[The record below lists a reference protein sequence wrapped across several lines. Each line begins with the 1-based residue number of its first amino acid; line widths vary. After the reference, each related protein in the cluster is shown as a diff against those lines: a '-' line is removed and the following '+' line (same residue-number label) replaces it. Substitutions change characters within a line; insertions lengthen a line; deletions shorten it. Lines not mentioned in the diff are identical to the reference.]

1 MSDWTRYVP
10 IAVWGASY
18 QRDQLGSDL
27 LAATI
32 VTIMLIPQSLAYALL
47 AGLPAE
53 VGLYASITPL
63 VAYAIFGTSNTLAV
77 GPVAV
82 VSLMTASAISEFAAP
97 GSAAYLQAAI
107 LLALLSGGL
116 MLLLGLLRMGFL
128 ASFLSHPVI
137 AGFITASGLIIM
149 VSQLKHLLGV
159 TVSGDNLYVLLREYV
174 LQAPSLHLTTLYFG
188 VGVLAF
194 LLWTKSGLKPLLMTM
209 GLKEK
214 TAGLLARTGPV
225 IGVIATSVIAYLID
239 AGSMGVRLIGDIPAG
254 LPDWKLPE
262 LELSLASKLLPAAA
276 MISLIG
282 FVESIAVAQTLAA
295 KRGEKIRPDQELI
308 GLGSANISSAFSG
321 GYPVTGGFA
330 RSVVNF
336 DAGAAT
342 PAAGLFA
349 AIGIAATALFLTPYL
364 AYLPQATLAATII
377 VAVLSLLD
385 FSVLKKT
392 WHYNR
397 FDFIAVTITLLG
409 TLVFGVE
416 AGVFCGVIAS
426 LILHIYKSSR
436 PHIAV
441 VGKVAG
447 TEHFRN
453 IERHGVVTHP
463 EILSVRV
470 DESLYFANISYFE
483 DRLLALL
490 DERSSVQHVIVLC
503 TAINEIDL
511 TALEV
516 LEMLNETLYNRGISL
531 NLSEVKG
538 PVMDTLSKTDFP
550 QQLTGKIFLSH
561 HQAVTQLGGYSYTDA
576 ETYVI

>member
-1 MSDWTRYVP
+1 
-10 IAVWGASY
+10 
-18 QRDQLGSDL
+18 
-27 LAATI
+27 
-32 VTIMLIPQSLAYALL
+32 
-47 AGLPAE
+47 
-53 VGLYASITPL
+53 
-63 VAYAIFGTSNTLAV
+63 
-77 GPVAV
+77 
-82 VSLMTASAISEFAAP
+82 
-97 GSAAYLQAAI
+97 
-107 LLALLSGGL
+107 
-116 MLLLGLLRMGFL
+116 
-128 ASFLSHPVI
+128 
-137 AGFITASGLIIM
+137 
-149 VSQLKHLLGV
+149 
-159 TVSGDNLYVLLREYV
+159 
-174 LQAPSLHLTTLYFG
+174 
-188 VGVLAF
+188 
-194 LLWTKSGLKPLLMTM
+194 
-209 GLKEK
+209 
-214 TAGLLARTGPV
+214 
-225 IGVIATSVIAYLID
+225 
-239 AGSMGVRLIGDIPAG
+239 
-254 LPDWKLPE
+254 
-262 LELSLASKLLPAAA
+262 

-321 GYPVTGGFA
+321 GYPVAGGFA

-349 AIGIAATALFLTPYL
+349 AVGIAATALFLTPYL

-453 IERHGVVTHP
+453 VERHGVVTHP

-490 DERSSVQHVIVLC
+490 DERPSVQHVIVLC
-503 TAINEIDL
+503 TAVNEIDL

-550 QQLTGKIFLSH
+550 QQLTGKIFLSQ